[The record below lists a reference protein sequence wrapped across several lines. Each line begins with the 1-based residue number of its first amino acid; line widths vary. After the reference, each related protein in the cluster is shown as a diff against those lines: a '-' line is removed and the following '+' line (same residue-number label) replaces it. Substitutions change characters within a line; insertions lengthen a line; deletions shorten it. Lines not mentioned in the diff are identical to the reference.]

1 MYILFF
7 KILMADDKELNKWC
21 PLRKA
26 LRYKSEHVE
35 ENDVRMYKQKAAN
48 EANKQKVLKSLYM

>member
-1 MYILFF
+1 
-7 KILMADDKELNKWC
+7 MADDKELNKWC

-26 LRYKSEHVE
+26 LRYKSECAE

-48 EANKQKVLKSLYM
+48 EVNKRKILQSLYM

>member
-1 MYILFF
+1 
-7 KILMADDKELNKWC
+7 MADDRELNKWC
-21 PLRKA
+21 SLRKA

-48 EANKQKVLKSLYM
+48 ETNKRKILKSLYM